1 MRQESESSESS
12 ECELKIVE
20 TDGDHS
26 AGSDDRETPHAAAAA
41 AEEREPVKKTKAK
54 AAKAAK
60 ASEVKVA
67 AASEVKAAAA
77 SEAKAAAAS
86 EAKDERSERVSKE
99 ETDSTREML
108 KTIVASLNEADAAKL
123 LRRANL
129 LEQVG
134 RESSLPL
141 GLDF

>member
-41 AEEREPVKKTKAK
+41 EEREPVKKTKAK

-60 ASEVKVA
+60 ASEVKV
-67 AASEVKAAAA
+67 
-77 SEAKAAAAS
+77 AAAS

-134 RESSLPL
+134 NHHCPWVLIFDSL
-141 GLDF
+141 GN